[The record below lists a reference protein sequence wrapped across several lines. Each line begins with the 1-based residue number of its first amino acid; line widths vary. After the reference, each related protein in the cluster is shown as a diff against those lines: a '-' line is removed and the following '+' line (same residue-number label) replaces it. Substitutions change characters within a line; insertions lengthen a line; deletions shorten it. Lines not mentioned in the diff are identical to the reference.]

1 MLRDPPPFCRTCP
14 HLLLFNFQRRQ
25 ISSSFFSNWQASV
38 SRLYTVSGVVPRAAT
53 CAAISFEPRTALH
66 SSALR
71 FILCYGGVRS
81 GCGCLFGFLISDTVL
96 MRLCL
101 PVTVCA
107 RPLYAPWVRALW
119 RVLGYY
125 VVCWRWARR
134 PTAHGATIHNIAI
147 RHPRP
152 PRISPGSAHGT
163 RCSARP
169 VSPVGLPHAVGLC
182 HQPPAHRPAAVP
194 PSHRKP
200 SPGGGVRQ
208 SSPAP

>member
-1 MLRDPPPFCRTCP
+1 MLRAAPPFCRTCP

-25 ISSSFFSNWQASV
+25 ISSNFFSNWQASV
-38 SRLYTVSGVVPRAAT
+38 SRVYTVSGVVPRAAT
-53 CAAISFEPRTALH
+53 CVAICGAVCAPHSFEPRTALH

-71 FILCYGGVRS
+71 FILWYMVCGGVRS

-125 VVCWRWARR
+125 VVCCGGPGAQR
-134 PTAHGATIHNIAI
+134 PTAPPSTTSPSAI
-147 RHPRP
+147 RDLHEYHRDWH
-152 PRISPGSAHGT
+152 IGT

-169 VSPVGLPHAVGLC
+169 VSPVGLPHAAGLC
-182 HQPPAHRPAAVP
+182 HQPPAHSA
-194 PSHRKP
+194 
-200 SPGGGVRQ
+200 
-208 SSPAP
+208 